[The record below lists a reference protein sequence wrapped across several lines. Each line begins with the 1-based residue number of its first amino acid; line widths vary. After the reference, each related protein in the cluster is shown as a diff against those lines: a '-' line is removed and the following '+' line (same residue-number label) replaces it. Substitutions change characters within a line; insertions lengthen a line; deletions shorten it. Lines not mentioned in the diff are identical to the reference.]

1 MKKSINAVDLSW
13 NNDITCTN
21 VIKVSEW
28 LAYEE
33 KFSNNDVTE
42 NAKRVRD
49 LEERVESIKSDFA
62 KLKEA
67 IREAEWKYFFTTLPT
82 ISVEPALEPPVE
94 LLVEPATDSATSEK
108 IIKKIIKLEDKVWTW
123 RENGIICGLPYDV
136 YSNKDENLYLFK
148 EGRYYLESEFDKPEL
163 VTREMMGYGNNTR
176 YEKNDDDTITI
187 LGSGSINVYK
197 MFQEHGRLVTPY
209 HEYENP
215 IIDRERDGNTQP

>member
-33 KFSNNDVTE
+33 RFSNADVEE

-49 LEERVESIKSDFA
+49 LEERVKSIKSDFT

-82 ISVEPALEPPVE
+82 IP
-94 LLVEPATDSATSEK
+94 VEPATDSATSEK
-108 IIKKIIKLEDKVWTW
+108 IIELEDKVWTW

-163 VTREMMGYGNNTR
+163 VTREMMGYGKNTR

>member
-33 KFSNNDVTE
+33 RFSNADVEE

-49 LEERVESIKSDFA
+49 LEERVKSIKSDFT

-67 IREAEWKYFFTTLPT
+67 VREAEWKYFFTTLPT
-82 ISVEPALEPPVE
+82 IPVEPIV
-94 LLVEPATDSATSEK
+94 DSALSEK
-108 IIKKIIKLEDKVWTW
+108 IIELEDKVWTW

-163 VTREMMGYGNNTR
+163 VTREMMGYGKNTR

-187 LGSGSINVYK
+187 LGSGSINMYK

-209 HEYENP
+209 DEYENP
-215 IIDRERDGNTQP
+215 IIDRERNRKEQP

>member
-33 KFSNNDVTE
+33 KFSNNDVKE

-49 LEERVESIKSDFA
+49 LEERVKSIKSDFT

-82 ISVEPALEPPVE
+82 IP
-94 LLVEPATDSATSEK
+94 VEPATDSATSEK
-108 IIKKIIKLEDKVWTW
+108 IIELEDKVWTW
-123 RENGIICGLPYDV
+123 RETGIICGLPYDV